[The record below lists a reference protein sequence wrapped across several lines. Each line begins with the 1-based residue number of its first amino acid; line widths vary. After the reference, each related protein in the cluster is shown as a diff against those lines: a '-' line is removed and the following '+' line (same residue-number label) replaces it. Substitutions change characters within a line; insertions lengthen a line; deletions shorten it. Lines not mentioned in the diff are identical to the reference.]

1 MLYLKKKM
9 LYIIFIRKHIF
20 FFKMYV
26 FFLRMFVGF
35 RNGQRG
41 VGRPQIHSSA
51 SISEYL
57 YPYEVE

>member
-1 MLYLKKKM
+1 M
-9 LYIIFIRKHIF
+9 HIF

-35 RNGQRG
+35 RNGQWG
-41 VGRPQIHSSA
+41 VERPQIHSNA